1 MLMDTPT
8 LRQLRTFIAV
18 SETGSVTAAAR
29 VLHQTQP
36 AASQQLRALE
46 RSLRIRLLERAKG
59 RMVLTAAGTA
69 IMEQARHAQEAV
81 EGIAAIAAAYRS
93 GTSGRVH
100 LGTGA
105 TACIHLLP
113 PVLATAR
120 ARMPGLEIIVATGN
134 SPDILRRVQEGA
146 LDAGLVTASPQPVG
160 GLHRIAIRRDPLLAL
175 VPMNMAPATPLTA
188 EQLAALPLILFEPA
202 GDTRGI
208 IDRWF
213 RQSGLTPRP
222 IMELGSVEAIKVLVG
237 SGLGASVL
245 PRLALGQP
253 VPGALICPL
262 RPPAF
267 RDLALV
273 MRKEKLLE
281 RGLRVL
287 IEALG
292 PDAEQ
297 G

>member
-1 MLMDTPT
+1 MLMDIPT
-8 LRQLRTFIAV
+8 LRQLRTFIAA

-29 VLHQTQP
+29 ALHQTQP

-46 RSLRIRLLERAKG
+46 RGLRLRLLERAEG
-59 RMVLTAAGTA
+59 RMVPTAAGAA
-69 IMEQARHAQEAV
+69 IMEQARRAQAAV
-81 EGIAAIAAAYRS
+81 AEISAIASAYRS
-93 GTSGRVH
+93 GTSGRVQ

-105 TACIHLLP
+105 TACIYLLP
-113 PVLATAR
+113 PVLARAR

-134 SPDILRRVQEGA
+134 SSDILRRVQEGM
-146 LDAGLVTASPQPVG
+146 LDAGLVTTPRRLG
-160 GLHRIAIRRDPLLAL
+160 RGLHRIPVCRDPLMAL
-175 VPMNMAPATPLTA
+175 VPTDMAASDTLSPS
-188 EQLAALPLILFEPA
+188 QLAAMPLILFETA

-213 RQSGLTPRP
+213 RQAGLTPHP

-237 SGLGASVL
+237 TGLGASVL
-245 PRLALGQP
+245 PQLALGQP
-253 VPGALICPL
+253 VPGAQVRPL
-262 RPPAF
+262 RPPAL

-287 IEALG
+287 IEALEPG
-292 PDAEQ
+292 VERD
-297 G
+297 